1 MQMVVIIEFLLH
13 NITKVCILSAQHRH
27 QTSVS
32 VLPARMEAP
41 APTNNPHT
49 AVAALQDSME
59 ETAKMVQS
67 NTIG

>member
-1 MQMVVIIEFLLH
+1 MVIIIDS
-13 NITKVCILSAQHRH
+13 ITNVFILSAQHRH

-59 ETAKMVQS
+59 ETARWV
-67 NTIG
+67 NEIY